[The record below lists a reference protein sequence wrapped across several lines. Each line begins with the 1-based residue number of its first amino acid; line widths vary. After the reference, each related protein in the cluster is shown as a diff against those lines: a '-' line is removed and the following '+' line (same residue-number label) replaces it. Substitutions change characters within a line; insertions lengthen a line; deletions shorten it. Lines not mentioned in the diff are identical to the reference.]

1 MRTSYHIRILV
12 FLLIIS
18 INAYSQDDK
27 SIRKFEIPKSP
38 KEIILLDS
46 ATYLYEVGDF
56 FISGQPN
63 DSIYIALQNRDLNL
77 IINLRTQEEIEIIK
91 EEGFDEIAFLDSLN
105 IPYYNIPM
113 SAESGYDKET
123 IQKINDIILLHK
135 GNIMIHCRTA
145 GRATYVWMAW
155 LINYQELSVNKAI
168 TLGKQ
173 MRFRFYFEDLLG
185 YELSLEKK

>member
-46 ATYLYEVGDF
+46 ATYLYKVGDF